1 MRHLPRVAPSEI
13 QCTNPNASQAAA
25 RHANHGHHNCR
36 VSNPRTALPASQNNE
51 TPTTCSA
58 VQHAPNKSSADRH
71 VRWLETSTKCSNIYT
86 VHQLC
91 LTGRSQADNSRH
103 SKVNS
108 RQSGSASRTGAGH
121 HVRHPVYISGLR
133 PRGRQRRQEPSP
145 TRQKGYT
152 SHSGRSKAQRD
163 TPDHHGSHFPGSG
176 TNDGHY
182 KQLSTQRPGSPKNTT
197 QHHDVSVQS
206 TLDRRPMY
214 YSQKMDPSSPN
225 ANSIMWTHTSLEIN
239 IKFKI
244 K

>member
-1 MRHLPRVAPSEI
+1 MPPRP
-13 QCTNPNASQAAA
+13 QPGMQT
-25 RHANHGHHNCR
+25 
-36 VSNPRTALPASQNNE
+36 TATITAVYPKPVRWQRSPASQNNE

-58 VQHAPNKSSADRH
+58 VQHAPNNKSSADRH
-71 VRWLETSTKCSNIYT
+71 VRWLETSTKCSKYILCINYASQAEARQIT
-86 VHQLC
+86 VDTVSK
-91 LTGRSQADNSRH
+91 LTAKRQRLPDRGRSPRAPPRVHFRPPPSRPAKDDRNQVPH
-103 SKVNS
+103 AK
-108 RQSGSASRTGAGH
+108 
-121 HVRHPVYISGLR
+121 
-133 PRGRQRRQEPSP
+133 
-145 TRQKGYT
+145 KGNT
-152 SHSGRSKAQRD
+152 SHSGRSKAQRE

-176 TNDGHY
+176 TNVGHY
-182 KQLSTQRPGSPKNTT
+182 KLLSTQRPGSPKNTT